1 MTPGRTL
8 SVSVHI
14 GSSNAWSAT
23 GQREFCCR
31 VDTEQHSSPAAALP
45 AVNPL
50 DFIDD
55 NYMEIG
61 GRIAPTDL
69 ELVHL
74 ILHTVQGCGL
84 ADADV
89 LYLSYPTEWGS
100 TRKGRLLDAARR
112 VGYDVV
118 LVPTAIAIA
127 RATRGSWRARCIV
140 VEIRGDDAVVSCVRD
155 FDGDVTVTSTA
166 RRSLSELT
174 QLFGEFEE
182 LTVRDAVVVV
192 GRHSHSL
199 ASSLERGS
207 RSIHGYA
214 SVRVLDESR
223 IVRAIVDPRVRL
235 ESVTAEN
242 SAGRAVDNSAFGDRW
257 VPPSGRHFPVESGVR
272 QRRWL
277 PALAVS
283 VVIVGLFGVGVAV
296 ATGRGGVEGTAVE
309 ARTTGN
315 QSADVVPVTTQPLP
329 ATQPVPTAQ
338 GSAQPTTLMPST
350 TWAVVTTTIPLA
362 GGTVS
367 VVVPAGWA
375 ADREGSGAGRM
386 DLIPVSGN
394 DRKIVIIEKELLAG
408 VEFDAVAIDLRE
420 QLSAVEDP
428 RRFGNLESA
437 VASDGRKILLYR
449 EFPDGYSEVRW
460 QVFVERGTQ
469 VSIGCQYLVGEWDA
483 FESECVQI
491 VGSLS
496 SVN

>member
-1 MTPGRTL
+1 MVGNR
-8 SVSVHI
+8 
-14 GSSNAWSAT
+14 AT
-23 GQREFCCR
+23 RILLQSRHRAAF
-31 VDTEQHSSPAAALP
+31 VAAAALP

-89 LYLSYPTEWGS
+89 LYLSYPTEWGN
-100 TRKGRLLDAARR
+100 TRKGRLLDAARQ

-118 LVPTAIAIA
+118 LDPTAIAIA

-140 VEIRGDDAVVSCVRD
+140 VEIRGGDVVVSCVRD
-155 FDGDVTVTSTA
+155 FDGDVTLMNTQ
-166 RRSLSELT
+166 RRALSELP

-182 LTVRDAVVVV
+182 LTVRDSVVVV
-192 GRHSHSL
+192 GRHSHSI

-257 VPPSGRHFPVESGVR
+257 VPPSRLVTPADSGVR

-277 PALAVS
+277 PRWRCQSLLSDCSGWAWRSRPGEPASKALRSKVLRS
-283 VVIVGLFGVGVAV
+283 KPELLTGV
-296 ATGRGGVEGTAVE
+296 
-309 ARTTGN
+309 
-315 QSADVVPVTTQPLP
+315 ADVVPVTT
-329 ATQPVPTAQ
+329 
-338 GSAQPTTLMPST
+338 
-350 TWAVVTTTIPLA
+350 
-362 GGTVS
+362 
-367 VVVPAGWA
+367 
-375 ADREGSGAGRM
+375 
-386 DLIPVSGN
+386 
-394 DRKIVIIEKELLAG
+394 
-408 VEFDAVAIDLRE
+408 
-420 QLSAVEDP
+420 
-428 RRFGNLESA
+428 
-437 VASDGRKILLYR
+437 
-449 EFPDGYSEVRW
+449 
-460 QVFVERGTQ
+460 
-469 VSIGCQYLVGEWDA
+469 
-483 FESECVQI
+483 
-491 VGSLS
+491 
-496 SVN
+496 